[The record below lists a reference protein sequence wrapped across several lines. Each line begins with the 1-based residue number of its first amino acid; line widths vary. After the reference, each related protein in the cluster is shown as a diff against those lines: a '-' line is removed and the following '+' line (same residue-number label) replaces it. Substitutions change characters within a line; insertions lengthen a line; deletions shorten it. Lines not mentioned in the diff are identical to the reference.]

1 MGVQSVTKADLQG
14 IIAAFTTTINALT
27 AQVAT
32 LTTRVNN
39 NAANNNNNNNN
50 KNNQN
55 RGGGPIRVPRGR
67 NNRIIEHSSFSEIE
81 ETDKS
86 PF

>member
-27 AQVAT
+27 AQVVT

-39 NAANNNNNNNN
+39 NAANNNN